1 MKTVRTIAK
10 GLSVLCLLGAVGVML
25 VLQLCSSNTGIFN
38 NTASGN
44 PNNRLTGHKATEA
57 SFSCKENGPASNAP
71 ADMGVTSILTPIIS
85 EYLSGLLPR
94 LLR

>member
-1 MKTVRTIAK
+1 MRTIAK

-25 VLQLCSSNTGIFN
+25 VLQLCSSNTGVFN
-38 NTASGN
+38 NTASSN
-44 PNNRLTGHKATEA
+44 RNNCPADHKATEA
-57 SFSCKENGPASNAP
+57 SFSCKENGPATNAP
-71 ADMGVTSILTPIIS
+71 ADLGVTSILTPIIS

>member
-1 MKTVRTIAK
+1 MRTIAK

-25 VLQLCSSNTGIFN
+25 VLQLCTSNTGVFN
-38 NTASGN
+38 NTTSGS
-44 PNNRLTGHKATEA
+44 PNNRPAGHKATEA
-57 SFSCKENGPASNAP
+57 SFSCKENAPASNAP

>member
-1 MKTVRTIAK
+1 MRTIAK

-25 VLQLCSSNTGIFN
+25 VLQLCSSNTGVFN
-38 NTASGN
+38 NTAGSN
-44 PNNRLTGHKATEA
+44 RNNCPADHKATEA
-57 SFSCKENGPASNAP
+57 SFSCKENGPATNAP
-71 ADMGVTSILTPIIS
+71 ADLGVTSILTPIIS